1 MLARVVLAAAAL
13 LAAWPANTYAL
24 TIVTRGEA
32 TQAAIADAYTRPFTQ
47 ATDIQVQQDS
57 WDGGMDV
64 LKTKATEGA
73 WDLVEVNADELAAGC
88 SDGSFEKLDWSTI
101 GGKDHYLPM
110 AVSDCG
116 VGATLHNIVLA
127 WDRDKFQATP
137 TWADFWDV
145 AKIPGKRGL
154 GKSVRGALEIAL
166 LADGVA
172 PGDVYKTLASS
183 DGVDRAFRKL
193 DQLKPY
199 IVWWQTSADAA
210 KILGSGDVLMTTTPS
225 DVIAMANRADKRN
238 FGVQFNASLYDPR
251 SWAVMKGTQNLRE
264 AQQFLYLTGASAVQ
278 ARLFRVSGEAG
289 LAKGVNDWL
298 TPDQQA
304 LSATFPA
311 NLNGALRVDNG
322 FWRDNLAKLRTR
334 FEAWLAQ

>member
-1 MLARVVLAAAAL
+1 MLARVVLAAVAL

-32 TQAAIADAYTRPFTQ
+32 TQAAIAEAYLRPFTQ
-47 ATDIQVQQDS
+47 ATDIQVQQDN

-73 WDLVEVNADELAAGC
+73 WDLVQVNSDELAAGC
-88 SDGSFEKLDWSTI
+88 ADGSFEKLDWSTV

-154 GKSVRGALEIAL
+154 GKSVRSALEIAL

-172 PGDVYKTLASS
+172 PGDVYKTLGSS

-199 IVWWQTSADAA
+199 IVWWQTPAEAA

-225 DVIAMANRADKRN
+225 DVIVMANRAEKRN

-251 SWAVMKGTQNLRE
+251 AWVIMKGAQNLRE
-264 AQQFLYLTGASAVQ
+264 AQQFLYFTGASAVQ

-304 LSATFPA
+304 MSATLPA
-311 NLNGALRVDNG
+311 NINGALRVDNG

-334 FEAWLAQ
+334 FETWLTQ